1 MHEVI
6 QVRLRE
12 SGKITHFLTGNMKF
26 KTGDIVIVEADR
38 GLDYGQ
44 ILSEPGAM
52 MEGDVDEPLRKIIRK
67 ANPWDMAQVEKNKA
81 KIKEVMD
88 TCAKKIQ
95 GRRLP
100 MKLIDA
106 EFSFDRSKIIFYFT
120 AEGRVDFRDLVRD
133 LANSFKT
140 RIELK
145 QIGVRDEAKMLG
157 GLGPCGRALCCATY
171 LKDFEPV
178 TIKMAKEQ
186 NLPLNPTK
194 ISGLCGRLM
203 CCLKYEQDQYERS
216 RKRMPKLGREVITP
230 QGRGIVT
237 ALNPL
242 LETVQVRVSSGDSYE
257 IRQYPADQVQKLGQP
272 QAKAGPAAAVEA
284 DKWDAALDADL
295 DEEFLGTPVDPVCEA
310 GQTPDED

>member
-1 MHEVI
+1 MYEVI

-12 SGKITHFLTGNMKF
+12 AGKITYFSTNGMKF
-26 KTGDIVIVEADR
+26 KIGDNVIVEGDR

-44 ILSEPGAM
+44 VLSLTQAILDADIE
-52 MEGDVDEPLRKIIRK
+52 EPLKKVIRK
-67 ANPWDMAQVEKNKA
+67 ANPWDAHQIDKNKK

-88 TCAKKIQ
+88 ACAKKIQ
-95 GRRLP
+95 ERKLP

-120 AEGRVDFRDLVRD
+120 ADGRVDFRDLVKD
-133 LANSFKT
+133 LANVFKA

-145 QIGVRDEAKMLG
+145 QIGVRDEAKILG
-157 GLGPCGRALCCATY
+157 GLGPCGRALCCATH

-203 CCLKYEQDQYERS
+203 CCLGYEYGMY
-216 RKRMPKLGREVITP
+216 KNLMKGMPHEG
-230 QGRGIVT
+230 
-237 ALNPL
+237 
-242 LETVQVRVSSGDSYE
+242 ETVKTEKGPGKVISINAIKRAVMVELEDGSQIEVPYID
-257 IRQYPADQVQKLGQP
+257 
-272 QAKAGPAAAVEA
+272 AK
-284 DKWDAALDADL
+284 DKDRKPEKHDK
-295 DEEFLGTPVDPVCEA
+295 EK
-310 GQTPDED
+310 

>member
-1 MHEVI
+1 MYEVV

-12 SGKITHFLTGNMKF
+12 SGKISYFSTSGMKF
-26 KTGDIVIVEADR
+26 KSGDYVIVEADR

-44 ILSEPGAM
+44 VLSET
-52 MEGDVDEPLRKIIRK
+52 EVILDSDVEEPLRKIIRK
-67 ANPWDMAQVEKNKA
+67 SNPWDMHQVEKNKN
-81 KIKEVMD
+81 KIKEVMV
-88 TCAKKIQ
+88 TCSKKVQ
-95 GRRLP
+95 ERHLP

-120 AEGRVDFRDLVRD
+120 AEGRVDFRDLVKD
-133 LANSFKT
+133 LANVFKT

-157 GLGPCGRALCCATY
+157 GFGPCGRVLCCATY

-203 CCLKYEQDQYERS
+203 CCLSYEHKTYKELMKGLPQEGS
-216 RKRMPKLGREVITP
+216 IIKTEKGPGKVISINAIKRAVMVELEDGT
-230 QGRGIVT
+230 
-237 ALNPL
+237 L
-242 LETVQVRVSSGDSYE
+242 LEVSY
-257 IRQYPADQVQKLGQP
+257 K
-272 QAKAGPAAAVEA
+272 
-284 DKWDAALDADL
+284 
-295 DEEFLGTPVDPVCEA
+295 
-310 GQTPDED
+310 

>member
-1 MHEVI
+1 MYEVI

-12 SGKITHFLTGNMKF
+12 AGKITYFSTSGMRF
-26 KTGDIVIVEADR
+26 KVGDYVIVEADR

-44 ILSEPGAM
+44 VLSDTEAILDS
-52 MEGDVDEPLRKIIRK
+52 DLDEPLKKVVRKV
-67 ANPWDMAQVEKNKA
+67 NPWDMHQIDKNKK

-88 TCAKKIQ
+88 TCSKKIQ
-95 GRRLP
+95 ERKLP

-106 EFSFDRSKIIFYFT
+106 EYSFDRFKIVFYFT
-120 AEGRVDFRDLVRD
+120 AEGRIDFRDLVKD
-133 LANSFKT
+133 LANLFKT

-171 LKDFEPV
+171 LKDFDPV

-203 CCLKYEQDQYERS
+203 CCLGYEHKTYRDLMKGLPHEGESIKTEKGQGKVVSVNALKRS
-216 RKRMPKLGREVITP
+216 VTVELENGTLVEV
-230 QGRGIVT
+230 
-237 ALNPL
+237 N
-242 LETVQVRVSSGDSYE
+242 Y
-257 IRQYPADQVQKLGQP
+257 K
-272 QAKAGPAAAVEA
+272 
-284 DKWDAALDADL
+284 
-295 DEEFLGTPVDPVCEA
+295 
-310 GQTPDED
+310 

>member
-1 MHEVI
+1 MYEVI

-12 SGKITHFLTGNMKF
+12 AGKITYFSTGGMKF
-26 KTGDIVIVEADR
+26 KIGDYVIVEGDR

-44 ILSEPGAM
+44 VLSDTEAILDADLE
-52 MEGDVDEPLRKIIRK
+52 EPLKKVIRK
-67 ANPWDMAQVEKNKA
+67 TNPWDMHQIDKNKK

-88 TCAKKIQ
+88 TCGKKIQ
-95 GRRLP
+95 ERKLA

-120 AEGRVDFRDLVRD
+120 ADGRVDFRDLVKD
-133 LANSFKT
+133 LASAFKT

-145 QIGVRDEAKMLG
+145 QIGVRDEAKILG

-186 NLPLNPTK
+186 NLSLNPTK

-203 CCLKYEQDQYERS
+203 CCLGYEYDTY
-216 RKRMPKLGREVITP
+216 KNLMKGMPHEG
-230 QGRGIVT
+230 
-237 ALNPL
+237 
-242 LETVQVRVSSGDSYE
+242 ETVKTEKGPGKVVGVNAIKRAVTVELEDGSQIEVPYVDARE
-257 IRQYPADQVQKLGQP
+257 RKP
-272 QAKAGPAAAVEA
+272 QAP
-284 DKWDAALDADL
+284 DK
-295 DEEFLGTPVDPVCEA
+295 EKEKEK
-310 GQTPDED
+310 EK

>member
-1 MHEVI
+1 MYEVI

-12 SGKITHFLTGNMKF
+12 AGKITYYSTSGMKF
-26 KTGDIVIVEADR
+26 KVNDIVIVEADR

-44 ILSEPGAM
+44 VLSET
-52 MEGDVDEPLRKIIRK
+52 EVILDSDIEEPLKKVIRK
-67 ANPWDMAQVEKNKA
+67 ANPWDMHQVDKNKK

-88 TCAKKIQ
+88 TCSRKIQ
-95 GRRLP
+95 ERKLQ

-120 AEGRVDFRDLVRD
+120 AEGRVDFRDLVKD
-133 LANSFKT
+133 LASAFKT

-203 CCLKYEQDQYERS
+203 CCLGYEYGTYKS
-216 RKRMPKLGREVITP
+216 LMKGLPRE
-230 QGRGIVT
+230 G
-237 ALNPL
+237 
-242 LETVQVRVSSGDSYE
+242 ETVKT
-257 IRQYPADQVQKLGQP
+257 PKGQGKVISVN
-272 QAKAGPAAAVEA
+272 AIKRSVTVE
-284 DKWDAALDADL
+284 L
-295 DEEFLGTPVDPVCEA
+295 
-310 GQTPDED
+310 EDGSQIEVPYK